1 MRSITYEQFYEE
13 NKDYTTDI
21 CKECNSKLE
30 LVLKKYEIEIDMRT
44 LIIEDF
50 PQLECQSCGKKFL
63 SEHSKKIV
71 EVTKRLF
78 QNHEILIKD
87 ILFARK

>member
-50 PQLECQSCGKKFL
+50 PQLECQSCGKGI
-63 SEHSKKIV
+63 EKI
-71 EVTKRLF
+71 EKMF
-78 QNHEILIKD
+78 QNTVCMKKSASI
-87 ILFARK
+87 